1 MATEFNKFNK
11 MTIISK
17 YDENSRKTKSYDI
30 YVLDTAYSF
39 NEETD
44 KELFDAVKNLSDILK
59 KRVIAENNEMFEW
72 LQKMMKDNPDF
83 LEKELGIRGVNKQTF
98 DEFKEFI
105 EGAGK

>member
-17 YDENSRKTKSYDI
+17 YDENFIKTKSYDI
-30 YVLDTAYSF
+30 YVLDTVYSF

-44 KELFDAVKNLSDILK
+44 KELFDAVKNLNDILN
-59 KRVIAENNEMFEW
+59 KRVIAENNEVFEW

-83 LEKELGIRGVNKQTF
+83 LEKELGVRGVNKQTF

-105 EGAGK
+105 EGAGE